1 MAQFIDFEVDVEVDA
16 EENEVSDSDSDW
28 DSLSS
33 FIDNQ
38 ENGNELSFYWSFNN
52 VENEINETLKKEYE
66 GGLKDTENLDEISNL
81 RESLKEDLEIDDF
94 KNSEEKIENL
104 LKIYFQK
111 RMNKRS
117 VSIILLWEQFYRP

>member
-28 DSLSS
+28 DSLSP

-38 ENGNELSFYWSFNN
+38 ENGYELSFYLSFNN

-81 RESLKEDLEIDDF
+81 RESLKEELEIDDF
-94 KNSEEKIENL
+94 KNSEKKIENL

-111 RMNKRS
+111 WMNKRN

>member
-16 EENEVSDSDSDW
+16 EENEVSGSDSDW

>member
-81 RESLKEDLEIDDF
+81 RESLKEELEIDDF
-94 KNSEEKIENL
+94 KNSEKKIENL

-111 RMNKRS
+111 WMNKRN

>member
-16 EENEVSDSDSDW
+16 EENEVSGSDSDW

-81 RESLKEDLEIDDF
+81 RESLKEELEIDDF
-94 KNSEEKIENL
+94 KNSEKKIENL

-111 RMNKRS
+111 RMNKRN

>member
-38 ENGNELSFYWSFNN
+38 ENGNELSFYWSLNN

-66 GGLKDTENLDEISNL
+66 GRLKDTENLDEISN
-81 RESLKEDLEIDDF
+81 
-94 KNSEEKIENL
+94 
-104 LKIYFQK
+104 
-111 RMNKRS
+111 
-117 VSIILLWEQFYRP
+117 